1 MFDANIFAERLQL
14 LRKKANVSQ
23 KILSDHIGVS
33 YHTISKIENKQR
45 AASIEVITAIAEYF
59 DVSLDYLT
67 GRTDLPDITDKNKG
81 LDITPEESEL
91 LEEFRLLNKYEQNI
105 IVGKISEILYNKNIE
120 NRNMEMSEE
129 IAEVDF
135 KDRVNK

>member
-1 MFDANIFAERLQL
+1 MFDSNIFAERLQL

-67 GRTDLPDITDKNKG
+67 GRTDLPDITHKNKE

-105 IVGKISEILYNKNIE
+105 IIGKISEMLYNKNIE
-120 NRNMEMSEE
+120 NSNMEMSDE